1 MMHRKRTLSAT
12 EARIHFGEVLRRVG
26 EGEVV
31 VVVGRGRPQ
40 AVILSPE
47 AYARLEGQGED
58 PLEVILD
65 LNRAIRARRRGP
77 LPPPEEVLQTL
88 REERNRELGGP
99 GR

>member
-1 MMHRKRTLSAT
+1 MHRKRILSAT
-12 EARIHFGEVLRRVG
+12 EARIRFGEVLRRVG

-47 AYARLEGQGED
+47 AYAHLQGQGDD

-65 LNRAIRARRRGP
+65 LNRAIRARRGGP
-77 LPPPEEVLQTL
+77 LPPPQALLEAL
-88 REERNRELGGP
+88 REERDRELGGL

>member
-1 MMHRKRTLSAT
+1 MMHRKRILSAT

-31 VVVGRGRPQ
+31 VVEARGRPQ
-40 AVILSPE
+40 AVILSAE
-47 AYARLEGQGED
+47 AYARLEGRGDD

-65 LNRAIRARRRGP
+65 LNRAIRARLKGP
-77 LPPPEEVLQTL
+77 LPPPEVLLETL
-88 REERNRELGGP
+88 REERDRELGDP